1 MTNMRHRIASTS
13 LALHLAGAITSLV
26 AAMERVPVDF
36 QFDYATQPGQS
47 LYVLG
52 DLPELG
58 SGNAANSIKMEPSL
72 FPTWRVT
79 IALPRGESYT
89 YRYAWRNDAVSQ
101 WSSAANFNAVSGVL
115 QGSTPPRIDPLPHK
129 GLLYHS
135 GWSSPR
141 VFWRTSDAGTWVET
155 PMIPF
160 GPGRN
165 QGESRWRA
173 ILPGAGGAQLQFY
186 FTDGAAGRDPFIGL
200 YLTKLDG
207 CFVQDGQLFN
217 YVPPAVVGP
226 QQQFN
231 VSPGIPSVQLGENRP
246 YRVLLPRGY
255 QQNTQR
261 RYPVLYLHDGQNVF
275 DQGPF
280 GSWNADET
288 ASSLTRSAQMQETI
302 IVGVDNTAN
311 RARDYIPPDD
321 IVPIGPGTG
330 QPGRANLYAAFL
342 ASELKPVID
351 ASYRTLPDRAHTAT
365 LGSSLGG
372 VVSLYLGWDHAD
384 VVSKIGAMSGS
395 WQLPNF
401 PARVALGPARDLR
414 IYIDSGTAGT
424 SSDNAWPTMNL
435 RDDLLQLGYVLEGDL
450 RHRVGYGHQHNEAA
464 WAARLPMAYDFLF
477 PILEQ
482 ENELVPLIFAGDL
495 NCDGAVTV
503 ADIAGFVQALTDPSA
518 YAVSFPECDPLYADI
533 NHDNAVSV
541 TDIGPFVALLTG
553 AS

>member
-1 MTNMRHRIASTS
+1 MTSIQNRVYSTAV
-13 LALHLAGAITSLV
+13 ALGLAGALTSLV

-36 QFDYATQPGQS
+36 QFDYATKRGQS

-58 SGNAANSIKMEPSL
+58 SGNPANSVKMEPSL
-72 FPTWRVT
+72 FPTWRIT
-79 IALPRGESYT
+79 ISLPRGVSYT

-101 WSSAANFNAVSGVL
+101 WSNAANFNAVSGAL
-115 QGSTPPRIDPLPHK
+115 QGSTPPRIDPLQHK

-141 VFWRTSDAGTWVET
+141 VFWRTSDVGAWLET
-155 PMIPF
+155 PMTAF
-160 GPGRN
+160 GAGRDA
-165 QGESRWRA
+165 GETRWRA
-173 ILPGAGGAQLQFY
+173 ILPGAGGTQLQFY
-186 FTDGAAGRDPFIGL
+186 FSDGAHGRDPFIGL

-217 YVPPAVVGP
+217 YVPPPVVGP

-231 VSPGIPSVQLGENRP
+231 FSPGIPSNYLGENRP

-280 GSWNADET
+280 GTWNADET
-288 ASSLTRSAQMQETI
+288 ASNMTRSAQMQEI
-302 IVGVDNTAN
+302 IIIGVDNTAN

-321 IVPIGPGTG
+321 IVPIGPGAG

-342 ASELKPVID
+342 DVELKPVID
-351 ASYRTLPDRAHTAT
+351 ILYRTLPDRAHTAT

-372 VVSLYLGWDHAD
+372 VASLYLGWDLAD
-384 VVSKIGAMSGS
+384 VFSKIGAMSGS

-414 IYIDSGTAGT
+414 IYMDSGTAGA
-424 SSDNAWPTMNL
+424 SSDNAWPTMSL
-435 RDDLLQLGYVLEGDL
+435 RDDLLQLGYVLDGDL
-450 RHRVGYGHQHNEAA
+450 RHRVGYSQQHNEAA

-482 ENELVPLIFAGDL
+482 ENELIPLVFAGDL
-495 NCDGAVTV
+495 SCDGAVTV
-503 ADIAGFVQALTDPSA
+503 SDIAGFVLALTDPPA
-518 YAVSFPECDPLYADI
+518 YAVSFPECDPLHADI
-533 NHDNAVSV
+533 NNDGAVSV
-541 TDIGPFVALLTG
+541 SDIGPFVALLT
-553 AS
+553 SSS